1 MKKITSLLMSLTMA
15 LSIFGGTA
23 FASTQPTNLNTS
35 DKVLL
40 ERLVMAEAGAEPYAG
55 QVAVAVVILNRTES
69 GQFPTTVRN
78 VILQKGQFES
88 VSNGLIYNETPTTS
102 VVKAVNEALTEDRSK
117 GAGSLFFYNPS
128 KMAKPSNF
136 FNSLPTTIIIG
147 HHVFK
152 K

>member
-1 MKKITSLLMSLTMA
+1 MELLYIMKKITSLLMSLTMA

-102 VVKAVNEALTEDRSK
+102 VVKAVNE
-117 GAGSLFFYNPS
+117 
-128 KMAKPSNF
+128 
-136 FNSLPTTIIIG
+136 
-147 HHVFK
+147 
-152 K
+152 